1 MTRIVFLDRATIG
14 PAIELERPAAPH
26 EWVVYDVTGPDQVV
40 ERLQGAQI
48 AIVNKVPMCRDTLSQ
63 LPDLRFISVAATGF
77 DVIDLEAC
85 HEFGITVS
93 NVRGY
98 AVNAVPEHV
107 FALILALRRA
117 IFSYRQDV
125 IEGEWQRSGQFC
137 FFNHPIHDLT
147 GSRLGIF
154 GRGSIGQS
162 VANIASAFGMETVF
176 AGRKGQQNTEP
187 PYLPFDEVIE
197 TSDILALHVP
207 LTSQTRNLIAMPEFQ
222 RMKCCPLIIN
232 TGRGGLVDE
241 ADAVTALDLGM
252 ISGLGFDVLTEEP
265 PQDDN
270 PILKIADRPNVVLTP
285 HVAWASD
292 EAMTVLWGQVVE
304 SIDAF
309 LAGKPVR
316 VVVPG

>member
-14 PAIELERPAAPH
+14 PAIELKRPAAPH
-26 EWVVYDVTGPDQVV
+26 EWGVHEATGPDQVV

-48 AIVNKVPMCRDTLSQ
+48 AIVNKVPMRRDALSR
-63 LPDLRFISVAATGF
+63 LPDLRFISVAATGY

-85 HEFGITVS
+85 REFGITVS

-117 IFSYRQDV
+117 ITGYRQDV

-137 FFNHPIHDLT
+137 FFNHPIHDLS
-147 GSRLGIF
+147 GSRLGII

-176 AGRKGQQNTEP
+176 AGRKGRQTAEP
-187 PYLPFDEVIE
+187 PYTPFGKVIE
-197 TSDILALHVP
+197 TSDILTLHVP
-207 LTSQTRNLIAMPEFQ
+207 LTLETRNLIAMPEFR
-222 RMKCCPLIIN
+222 RMKRRPLIIN
-232 TGRGGLVDE
+232 AGRGGLVDE
-241 ADAVTALDLGM
+241 ADAAAALDQGLV
-252 ISGLGFDVLTEEP
+252 SGLGFDVLTQEP
-265 PQDDN
+265 PQDGN
-270 PILKIADRPNVVLTP
+270 PILKIANRPNVILTP

-316 VVVPG
+316 VIVPE